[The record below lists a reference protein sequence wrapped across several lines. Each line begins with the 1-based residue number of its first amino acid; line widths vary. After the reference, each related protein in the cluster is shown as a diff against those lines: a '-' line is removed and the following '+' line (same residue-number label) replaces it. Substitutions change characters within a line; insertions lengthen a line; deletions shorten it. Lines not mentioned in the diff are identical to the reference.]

1 MLKDAGFKEIVE
13 KTDDDWKKLAPKGI
27 VCITSIAAMSL
38 RLNHHVCFAGK
49 YFFTRNQST
58 IVAFAIGG
66 AYKPGNGFTIAA
78 AHTDSPC
85 LKVGNPAPTLGFCSM
100 LTNPMMILDRS
111 SLSRTRIDRAISKL
125 AWRCMVAVSG
135 TPGSIAT
142 CPWPVVSSWLMRRIP
157 SLSLVWCA
165 STGTDKGIFEF
176 DHRMN
181 ETRTF
186 SDVLAAPSCAFPIWP
201 SI

>member
-27 VCITSIAAMSL
+27 VCSYHFNCRNES
-38 RLNHHVCFAGK
+38 RLNHPVCFAGK

-85 LKVGNPAPTLGFCSM
+85 LKVGNPAPTLGFCPM
-100 LTNPMMILDRS
+100 LTNPMMIFDRS
-111 SLSRTRIDRAISKL
+111 SLYRTRIDRAISKL

-165 STGTDKGIFEF
+165 STGTHYGIFEF
-176 DHRMN
+176 DHGMN
-181 ETRTF
+181 ETQRTF
-186 SDVLAAPSCAFPIWP
+186 S
-201 SI
+201 